1 MILMRRP
8 DSTSRASDGVLHW
21 NSRISTPTCA
31 RSRPLVSRSGLA
43 GALEEHVV
51 CSQPRRKDHTRL
63 DLAPRRWLAQAGSR
77 VKGRIGAS
85 QPLHLCAA
93 REIPDPTPADPVLIT
108 PRQRTKHVKLPAKK
122 TQTETLS
129 LPSPATCCLRE
140 LVARCRTAMNSNCTG
155 VVLVFDAPFRI
166 YLGLW
171 GKV

>member
-1 MILMRRP
+1 MRRP

-51 CSQPRRKDHTRL
+51 CSQPRRKDHPRP

-93 REIPDPTPADPVLIT
+93 SEIPDPTPADPVLIT

-122 TQTETLS
+122 TQTLPPS
-129 LPSPATCCLRE
+129 PSPAACCL
-140 LVARCRTAMNSNCTG
+140 ARCRTATSSAAQ
-155 VVLVFDAPFRI
+155 VLCSDSMCLSASI
-166 YLGLW
+166 W
-171 GKV
+171 GEV